1 MSSGWN
7 KRSAEQNTTHMYEE
21 KKTKTRDLIVEGEG
35 EDMDETQ
42 KEENVNNNEKF
53 IYKNELSGSE

>member
-1 MSSGWN
+1 M
-7 KRSAEQNTTHMYEE
+7 
-21 KKTKTRDLIVEGEG
+21 IVEGEG
-35 EDMDETQ
+35 EDDETQ